1 VDEGLMGEATTL
13 TQPLAIGLEDFPDSL
28 AAWI

>member
-1 VDEGLMGEATTL
+1 MGEATTL

-28 AAWI
+28 AA